1 MSRSYHI
8 GLEQADDAV
17 AAGARGRTVARRV
30 ALEEALA
37 AAFADG
43 DRERVSQLRD
53 ELAAAGGDA

>member
-1 MSRSYHI
+1 MSRSHHVN
-8 GLEQADDAV
+8 LEQVDDAV
-17 AAGARGRTVARRV
+17 VAGARGRTVARRA

>member
-1 MSRSYHI
+1 MSRSHHVN
-8 GLEQADDAV
+8 LEQVDDAV
-17 AAGARGRTVARRV
+17 VAGARGRTVARRA

-37 AAFADG
+37 AGFADG